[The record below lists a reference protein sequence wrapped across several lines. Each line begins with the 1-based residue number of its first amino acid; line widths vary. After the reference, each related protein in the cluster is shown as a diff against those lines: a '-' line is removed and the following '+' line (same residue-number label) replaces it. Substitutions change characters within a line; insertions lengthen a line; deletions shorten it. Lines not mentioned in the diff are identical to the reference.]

1 MKASGT
7 ENVGYYELKQHK
19 PWFDENYSTL
29 LDQRK
34 QANLQWLH
42 NPSQTNS
49 DNVKSVKRGSSR
61 TLRKRYEMSK
71 RRN

>member
-19 PWFDENYSTL
+19 PWFDESYSTS

-34 QANLQWLH
+34 QANLQCLH

-49 DNVKSVKRGSSR
+49 DNVKSVKCGSSR
-61 TLRKRYEMSK
+61 TLRETYGMSK